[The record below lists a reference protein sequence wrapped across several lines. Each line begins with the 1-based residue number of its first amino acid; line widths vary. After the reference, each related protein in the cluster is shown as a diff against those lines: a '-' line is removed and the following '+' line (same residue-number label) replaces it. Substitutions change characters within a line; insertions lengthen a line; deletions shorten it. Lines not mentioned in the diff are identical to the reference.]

1 MDGNQN
7 RELERREERRRRR
20 VRNQVIAYAVVA
32 LFLVA
37 VAAGGIYTGKTLWD
51 KRQEKKKQEEMQAN
65 LEEQI
70 KATEEEIIL
79 TEPDPEPTTPEMSM
93 EDKIDDVVNSAIQVM
108 PLEDKVAGLFI
119 VTPESITGVNTAI
132 KAGDGTKAALDQYAV
147 GGIIYFSKNIQSE
160 QQFTEMLNNTNM
172 WSRYPLFMA
181 VDEEGGTVRRIG
193 SSSIAVEQVASAADI
208 AATGD
213 PSQAYNAGMTIAG
226 YLDKLG
232 INLDFAPVADV
243 AIGDSTVLGS
253 RTYGSDPA
261 VVGNFAVNMV
271 NGLQD
276 HGVSACMK
284 HFPGLGGT
292 SSDTHD
298 GLVTTERTKED
309 FAANEFPVYQQ
320 GIAAGVDF
328 IMVSHL
334 SVPAITGD
342 NTPSSLAP
350 AVVTDILRN
359 ELGYDGIVISDALN
373 MTAITDYYTADQAAI
388 LALRAGCDMI
398 LMPEDF
404 ETAYQGILSAVQEG
418 TISEER
424 IDDALRRIY
433 RVKLRGTIEAQ
444 FGETPDAEVSGEADG
459 SLDDTGA
466 EGQEPEETVPQQ
478 GEPAENP
485 PEE

>member
-1 MDGNQN
+1 MSENQN
-7 RELERREERRRRR
+7 KGLDRREERRRRR
-20 VRNQVIAYAVVA
+20 VRNQIIAYMVVIV
-32 LFLVA
+32 FLGA
-37 VAAGGIYTGKTLWD
+37 IITGGVYVGKTAWN
-51 KRQEKKKQEEMQAN
+51 KHQEKKKQEEIQAN
-65 LEEQI
+65 MEEQI
-70 KATEEEIIL
+70 KNSEDEIIL
-79 TEPDPEPTTPEMSM
+79 TEPTPDPVVPEPETSM
-93 EDKIDDVVNSAIQVM
+93 DEKIDVVVNSKIQAM
-108 PLEDKVAGLFI
+108 SLEDKVAGLFI

-132 KAGDGTKAALDQYAV
+132 KAGEGTKAALDKYAV

-160 QQFTEMLNNTNM
+160 AQFTEMLGNTNM
-172 WSRYPLFMA
+172 WSKYPLFIA
-181 VDEEGGTVRRIG
+181 VDEEGGTVSRIG
-193 SSSIAVEQVASAADI
+193 NSSIDVEGAASAAEI

-213 PSQAYNAGMTIAG
+213 PSQAYGAGMTIAG
-226 YLDKLG
+226 YLGRLG

-261 VVGNFAVNMV
+261 VVGSFAVNMV

-276 HGVSACMK
+276 NGVSACMK

-292 SSDTHD
+292 SADTHD
-298 GLVTTERTKED
+298 GLVTTERTKEE
-309 FAANEFPVYQQ
+309 FASCEFDVYRQ

-342 NTPSSLAP
+342 NTPSSLSP

-359 ELGYDGIVISDALN
+359 ELGYDGIIITDALN

-388 LALRAGCDMI
+388 MALRAGCDMI

-404 ETAYQGILSAVQEG
+404 ETAYQGILTAVQEG

-424 IDDALRRIY
+424 INDALRRIY
-433 RVKLRGTIEAQ
+433 RVKLRDTIEAQ
-444 FGETPDAEVSGEADG
+444 LGD
-459 SLDDTGA
+459 
-466 EGQEPEETVPQQ
+466 EPEEGLPMEGDPLDGEPEQ
-478 GEPAENP
+478 GEPEENL

>member
-1 MDGNQN
+1 MSENQN
-7 RELERREERRRRR
+7 KEQDRREERRRRR
-20 VRNQVIAYAVVA
+20 VRNQIIAYAVVGV
-32 LFLVA
+32 FLVA
-37 VAAGGIYTGKTLWD
+37 VAAGGVYTGKTLWNMH
-51 KRQEKKKQEEMQAN
+51 QEKKKQEEMQAN

-70 KATEEEIIL
+70 EASEEEIIL
-79 TEPDPEPTTPEMSM
+79 KEPEAETVVPETSI
-93 EDKIDDVVNSAIQVM
+93 EDKIDEVVNSTIQVM

-119 VTPESITGVNTAI
+119 VTPESITGVDTAI

-160 QQFTEMLNNTNM
+160 QQFTEMVNNTNM
-172 WSRYPLFMA
+172 WSRHPLFIA
-181 VDEEGGTVRRIG
+181 VDEEGGSVSRIG
-193 SSSIAVEQVASAADI
+193 NSSIDVEGAASAADI

-213 PSQAYNAGMTIAG
+213 PLQAYNAGMTVAG
-226 YLDKLG
+226 YLDRLG

-261 VVGNFAVNMV
+261 VVGSFAVNMV

-276 HGVSACMK
+276 NGVSACMK

-292 SSDTHD
+292 KEDTHD

-309 FAANEFPVYQQ
+309 FVSCEFEVYRQ

-404 ETAYQGILSAVQEG
+404 ETAYQGILNAVQEG
-418 TISEER
+418 TIAEER

-433 RVKLRGTIEAQ
+433 RVKLRDTIEAL
-444 FGETPDAEVSGEADG
+444 FGEESGE
-459 SLDDTGA
+459 SLPA
-466 EGQEPEETVPQQ
+466 EGDSTEGEPDQGESEESLPEE
-478 GEPAENP
+478 
-485 PEE
+485 